1 MSARGRIDDIEVL
14 RGVAV
19 LMVLLFHL
27 RLSLIPWEVPWWDH
41 ITQHYFGFWPG
52 VDLFFAISGFVI
64 ARTLL
69 PMLRAG
75 RQAGQASRA
84 LLAFWLRRV
93 WRILPSAWLWLW
105 LMLIQAAFFNSNRM
119 VDTFHINFESTIA
132 GMLSIANLRMA
143 AATAGHFGYG
153 ISTHYWSLSL
163 EEQFYVLLPA
173 VALSCGKYLVPVLLA
188 LLLVLMAVPQS
199 PALVYFRAHALILG
213 VLLAVA
219 AERPGFAVFEPVVLG
234 RFRGA
239 RWAAFVLPM
248 LCITAVAPTA
258 QRITSHP
265 TDVAA
270 VLAVLPVLVAC
281 FDKDYIPFRGIARR
295 ALLWTGSRSYALY
308 LIHLP
313 AFYATREFWLWLQ
326 PAGTKFGPGWG
337 PIFLATAGAL
347 LVLLAELNFRV
358 VERPLRQHGAR
369 VASRVWANA
378 GDARVA

>member
-1 MSARGRIDDIEVL
+1 MRARGRIDDIEVL

-19 LMVLLFHL
+19 LMVLLFHV

-41 ITQHYFGFWPG
+41 ITKHYFNFWPG

-64 ARTLL
+64 ARSLL

-75 RQAGQASRA
+75 RAVGQASRV
-84 LLAFWLRRV
+84 LLAFWVRRV
-93 WRILPSAWLWLW
+93 WRILPSAWLWLL
-105 LMLIQAAFFNSNRM
+105 LMLLQAAFFNRDRII
-119 VDTFHINFESTIA
+119 DTFHVNFESTIA
-132 GMLSIANLRMA
+132 GVLSVANFRMA
-143 AATAGHFGYG
+143 AAMTAHFGYG

-173 VALSCGKYLVPVLLA
+173 VALLSGKHLVPVLLA
-188 LLLVLMAVPQS
+188 ILLALMAMPQS
-199 PALVYFRAHALILG
+199 SALTFFRAHALILG

-219 AERPGFAVFEPVVLG
+219 AERPGFAAFEPVVLG
-234 RFRGA
+234 RLRGA

-248 LCITAVAPTA
+248 LCITAVAPLA

-270 VLAVLPVLVAC
+270 VLAVLPVFLAC
-281 FDKDYIPFRGIARR
+281 FDKDYIPLRGVARR

-313 AFYATREFWLWLQ
+313 AFYATREIWLRLQ
-326 PAGTKFGPGWG
+326 PGTKFGPGWG
-337 PIFLATAGAL
+337 PIFLATAGGL

-369 VASRVWANA
+369 VASRIWPRL
-378 GDARVA
+378 GDARPA